1 MLKERYFV
9 KIVPQRGETVH
20 RFVIGSRQLVAG
32 IAGALLVLIGSLTFA
47 GVQVASARERA
58 ASLAQ
63 QTGTQQGSLERIHQ
77 QTATLQRQL
86 QAVQRQNQEI
96 QQLIGAPASPH
107 AKKVSF
113 AGHGADLAAT
123 GRELRALAAASRQT
137 GAESNRMRSLALRVL
152 NIRRLG
158 DLARA
163 QMLAAIPSI
172 DPVAGAQVTGCFCWR
187 TSPDVEFHKGVDLG
201 ASYGE
206 MVRATAAGT
215 VVAAGW
221 DGEYGIK
228 IDIDHGNGYHTW
240 YAHLSRADV
249 QPGQHVFKSETI
261 GAVGA
266 TGFSTGPHL
275 HYQLMRDG
283 VPIDPAPYL
292 NGVPPNVLASLP

>member
-32 IAGALLVLIGSLTFA
+32 IAAALLILIGSLTFA

-58 ASLAQ
+58 ASLVE
-63 QTGTQQGSLERIHQ
+63 QTGTQQSSLERIHQ
-77 QTATLQRQL
+77 QTDTLQRQL

-96 QQLIGAPASPH
+96 QQLIGAPVAPH
-107 AKKVSF
+107 AKKVSL
-113 AGHGADLAAT
+113 AGRGSDLAAT
-123 GRELRALAAASRQT
+123 RRRLSALATASRQT

-206 MVRATAAGT
+206 TVRATAAGT
-215 VVAAGW
+215 VAAAGW

-249 QPGQHVFKSETI
+249 RPGQHVFKTETI